1 MMKKYIVAA
10 LALFG
15 VTAGAMAQKKDFSY
29 KVYGQIRT
37 DLFYDTRNSFETV
50 DGLFYMYPSDV
61 ALDDK
66 GQDLNDRGHGN
77 FYAIYSRL
85 GLDVKGPKIFK
96 NIQTSAKIEADF
108 RGSGSTLATVRLRHA
123 YFNLD
128 FGHSALLLGQTW
140 HPMYGNVAPSIM
152 NLNMGAPY
160 QPFGRAP
167 QIRYQYKAAHFLL
180 TASALWQSQYKS
192 MGPKSNKPGEA
203 SGVKSQDFIK
213 NSCIPEFYLGADY
226 RDAGLIVGGGLHV
239 SSLTPRTQS
248 EIGDKEN
255 KKVYKVDER
264 ITSLSG
270 EAHVKYTTDKLFL
283 AAKTLLTSNMTMTS
297 CMGGYGVTAT
307 DAVTGEQDYTPL
319 RMSHTWVSAM
329 YGKKLKAGVFG
340 GYLKNLGAKD
350 EVSSL
355 IGTGTNIDQLTTA
368 TAELTYNLPNWKF
381 GVEYSWCGAWY
392 GENDKKGKVEN
403 THLVKN
409 NRFVVS
415 ALFMF

>member
-1 MMKKYIVAA
+1 MKKKYIVAA
-10 LALFG
+10 LALWG
-15 VTAGAMAQKKDFSY
+15 VATGAMAQKKDFSY
-29 KVYGQIRT
+29 KLYGQIRT
-37 DLFYDTRNSFETV
+37 DLFYDTRNSYETV
-50 DGLFYMYPSDV
+50 DGLFYMYPNDV
-61 ALDDK
+61 ALDADGK
-66 GQDLNDRGHGN
+66 DLNDRGHGN

-96 NIQTSAKIEADF
+96 NVKTSAKIEADF

-123 YFNLD
+123 YFNLN
-128 FGHSALLLGQTW
+128 FGHSDLLLGQTW

-167 QIRYQYKAAHFLL
+167 QIRYQYKATHFLL

-192 MGPKSNKPGEA
+192 MGPKSNKPGETA
-203 SGVKSQDFIK
+203 GVKSQDFIK

-226 RDAGLIVGGGLHV
+226 RDSGLILGAGLHV
-239 SSLTPRTQS
+239 SSLSPRTQS
-248 EIGDKEN
+248 EKDGN
-255 KKVYKVDER
+255 VYKVDER

-270 EAHVKYTTDKLFL
+270 EAHVKYTTDKLYL

-297 CMGGYGVTAT
+297 CVGGYGVTAT
-307 DAVTGEQDYTPL
+307 DSRTGEQEYTPL
-319 RMSHTWVSAM
+319 RMSHSWISVM

-381 GVEYSWCGAWY
+381 GAEYSWCGAWY
-392 GENDKKGKVEN
+392 GDNDKKGKVEN

>member
-1 MMKKYIVAA
+1 MAV
-10 LALFG
+10 LALWG

-37 DLFYDTRNSFETV
+37 DLFYNSRNNSETV
-50 DGLFYMYPSDV
+50 DGLFYMYPKDIV
-61 ALDDK
+61 RDADGK
-66 GQDLNDRGHGN
+66 DLNAHANGS

-85 GLDVKGPKIFK
+85 GLDVQGPKIFNK
-96 NIQTSAKIEADF
+96 VKTSAKVEADF

-128 FGHSALLLGQTW
+128 FGHSDLLVGQTW

-167 QIRYQYKAAHFLL
+167 QIRYQYKATHFLL
-180 TASALWQSQYKS
+180 TAAALWQSQYKS
-192 MGPKSNKPGEA
+192 VGPKSNHPGET

-213 NSCIPEFYLGADY
+213 NSCVPEFYLGADY
-226 RDAGLIVGGGLHV
+226 RDLGLIVGGGLHV

-248 EIGDKEN
+248 ELDGQ
-255 KKVYKVDER
+255 VYKVNER
-264 ITSLSG
+264 VTSLSG
-270 EAHVKYTTDKLFL
+270 EAHVKYTTKKLFL
-283 AAKTLLTSNMTMTS
+283 AAKSVLSSNLTMTS
-297 CMGGYGVTAT
+297 GVGGYGVTST
-307 DAVTGEQDYTPL
+307 DERTGEQEYTPL
-319 RMSHTWVSAM
+319 RASHTWVSMM
-329 YGKKLKAGVFG
+329 YGGAWKAGVFG

-350 EVSSL
+350 NVKNL

-368 TAELTYNLPNWKF
+368 TAELTYNLPHWKF
-381 GVEYSWCGAWY
+381 GAEYSWCGVWY
-392 GENDKKGKVEN
+392 GKNNEKGKVVD

-409 NRFVVS
+409 NRIVVS